1 MAVYQYTAKDA
12 NGKKIK
18 SSVVANNYQEFYQI
32 LREKQQFCLDYQ
44 VSGDG
49 AEASLRT
56 AAAANAGDGVSY
68 KLKSK
73 EIVIFCRQLSAM
85 LSAGITIV
93 RALNILYQKAEN
105 KKYKECLLMLY
116 EAVQKG
122 QLLSAA
128 MRKLGSAFPVLLIN
142 MIESGETGGTL
153 DSVML
158 KMADHYEKD
167 NRLKNQVRNAM
178 IYPIILVCMA
188 VAVVLLLM
196 TFIIPKFVAMYNGM
210 EIPALTQFM
219 VNMSDFLI
227 HYWWLC
233 LIIVIG
239 IVGAVYYIKK
249 IPAVRL
255 TIDEWKIR
263 IPVFGK
269 LLRVVYTARCARTLS
284 TLYTSGVSIVESLE
298 ISTKVLNNTYISNR
312 MGAAIER
319 LKHGESLGTVIN
331 DVDVFDPMF
340 NSMVYIGEES
350 GNLGT
355 VLDKTASYFDDEAEN
370 ALKRMVSL
378 IEPIMIVILG
388 VIVLVIILSV
398 MLPMF
403 GMYEQVGNA

>member
-1 MAVYQYTAKDA
+1 M
-12 NGKKIK
+12 
-18 SSVVANNYQEFYQI
+18 
-32 LREKQQFCLDYQ
+32 
-44 VSGDG
+44 
-49 AEASLRT
+49 
-56 AAAANAGDGVSY
+56 
-68 KLKSK
+68 
-73 EIVIFCRQLSAM
+73 
-85 LSAGITIV
+85 
-93 RALNILYQKAEN
+93 
-105 KKYKECLLMLY
+105 
-116 EAVQKG
+116 
-122 QLLSAA
+122 
-128 MRKLGSAFPVLLIN
+128 
-142 MIESGETGGTL
+142 
-153 DSVML
+153 
-158 KMADHYEKD
+158 
-167 NRLKNQVRNAM
+167 
-178 IYPIILVCMA
+178 
-188 VAVVLLLM
+188 
-196 TFIIPKFVAMYNGM
+196 
-210 EIPALTQFM
+210 
-219 VNMSDFLI
+219 
-227 HYWWLC
+227 
-233 LIIVIG
+233 IIVIG

-388 VIVLVIILSV
+388 VIVLLIILSV